1 MTERQEQKHSLHQ
14 LIDAHKKHLDVLEM
28 QAAQL
33 GINTPPH
40 IVNEITRYKAE
51 IHDLLRAAGVTLSD
65 STVEQLSPIAR
76 YQLLYAHMLETDR
89 QVYNAL
95 KEIREIKV
103 YFYEQFNALQL
114 AIIGQLT
121 LIKGKTED

>member
-1 MTERQEQKHSLHQ
+1 MTDRELQKHSLHQ
-14 LIDAHKKHLDVLEM
+14 LIDAHKKHLDYLEM
-28 QAAQL
+28 QAANM

-40 IVNEITRYKAE
+40 IANEIMRYKSE

-89 QVYNAL
+89 QVYNA
-95 KEIREIKV
+95 IKKIDDLNRKWDQLV
-103 YFYEQFNALQL
+103 LAVIGKITMVKPTDEQQ
-114 AIIGQLT
+114 
-121 LIKGKTED
+121 